1 MAREMTPPP
10 GGFGGRARNMHVV
23 KPKNM
28 KGTLLRLWQL
38 TKGKRN
44 GLVWLL
50 VLSVLTS
57 ASAVLS
63 PYIIGKTVNS
73 IVAGNVNVR
82 IIFFSKD
89 YLVTC

>member
-10 GGFGGRARNMHVV
+10 GGFGGRARNMQVV

-28 KGTLLRLWQL
+28 KGTLLRLWKL
-38 TKGKRN
+38 TKGKRK
-44 GLVWLL
+44 GIELLL

-63 PYIIGKTVNS
+63 PYIIGRQLTVS
-73 IVAGNVNVR
+73 L
-82 IIFFSKD
+82 
-89 YLVTC
+89 LVT